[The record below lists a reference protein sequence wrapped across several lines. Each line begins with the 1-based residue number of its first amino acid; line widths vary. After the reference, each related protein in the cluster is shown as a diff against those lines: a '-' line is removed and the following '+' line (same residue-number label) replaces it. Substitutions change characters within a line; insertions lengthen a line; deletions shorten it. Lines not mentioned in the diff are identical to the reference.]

1 MVSDRVKSVLGFVV
15 AIVVLGALMW
25 FIGFEEVLAALREA
39 DAGIVSLTVPVAA
52 VWLTCWGLALYLV
65 LGALD
70 ARIAPHRAVFV
81 FVAAVFVNNATPL
94 GQAGGEPISA
104 MFISSASNSE
114 YETGLAA
121 IASVDTLH
129 FIPSLSLASVGLAYV
144 GLSAIDLTRNIL
156 FAMVGVAVFAAIV
169 PTIGYLAWRSRDRV
183 KRVVAA
189 RVTGAV
195 GLLSKVVPRLS
206 TPSKEAIEHRVEGFF
221 EAIGRVATDRKT
233 VLSAM
238 SLSAMGWVCLS
249 TSLWLSLYALGET
262 LPFVSILFVVPLGS
276 IAGATPLPGG
286 LGGLEAAFAAL
297 LVPLG
302 VPASVAFSAVLIH
315 RGATFWLPTL
325 VGGGAAALL
334 SMEAKRSRQSS

>member
-1 MVSDRVKSVLGFVV
+1 MVSDRWKSIAGFVV
-15 AIVVLGALMW
+15 AIAVLGVLMW
-25 FIGFEEVLAALREA
+25 LVGFEEVLDALRQA
-39 DAGIVSLTVPVAA
+39 DPQIAALTVPVAA
-52 VWLTCWGLALYLV
+52 LWLTCWGLALYLV
-65 LGALD
+65 LGALN

-104 MFISSASNSE
+104 MFISSASDSE

-129 FIPSLSLASVGLAYV
+129 FIPSISLAVVGLAYV
-144 GLSAIDLTRNIL
+144 GLSAIDLTQNIL
-156 FAMVGVAVFAAIV
+156 FAMAGVAVFAAVV

-183 KRVVAA
+183 RRVVAT
-189 RVTGAV
+189 RVTG
-195 GLLSKVVPRLS
+195 LLALAGRIVPRFS
-206 TPSKEAIEHRVEGFF
+206 PPSRESVAHRVDGFF
-221 EAIGRVATDRKT
+221 EAIGRVATSRKT

-238 SLSAMGWVCLS
+238 SLSALGWIFLS
-249 TSLWLSLYALGET
+249 TSLWLSLHALGT
-262 LPFVSILFVVPLGS
+262 TIPFVSILFVVPLGS

-302 VPASVAFSAVLIH
+302 VPTPVAFSAVLIH
-315 RGATFWLPTL
+315 RGATYWLPTL
-325 VGGGAAALL
+325 FGGGAAALL
-334 SMEAKRSRQSS
+334 SVEAKRAG